1 MKAPGGPLGK
11 IFGLLNKAAS
21 EEKEK
26 TEAELPFAVMIF
38 TLMAASGISPY
49 ESWKKMRKLTFLPVF
64 KKEADEVVRQVE
76 VLGKDPLTVMYQ
88 RSEATNSKLYRN
100 FLGGFVSSVRSGGKL
115 ADYMKSQLKSIFE
128 LRYINLNRSIERI
141 AALVEAYSVMLIV
154 VLCTYI
160 LFVVLSSSSVMDLIG
175 NGSVTISP
183 YVSYLIAFLI
193 MPVMSCIFILL
204 AHNMQRSAFPDLKD
218 LYKKALIF
226 LIPVF
231 AVIAVFG
238 FVGSLQDAIRPLGL
252 PEITTIA
259 LVAASA
265 PLALQYYRIS
275 KINYNAEESI
285 PSFIR
290 DITESQKTGLSP
302 EKSIVQATK
311 RKDYGS
317 FSKFLI
323 LIRSQIEWGIPL
335 RKTFENLR
343 KEIRSWFVIVNFAMM
358 VETLE
363 IGGNSI
369 KSLEILSEYS
379 EKERELQV
387 NRRTLL
393 KPYILLAF
401 MWSALIAV
409 TTTIVALTTTMMTGI
424 VSEEAGSVAMMAMQ
438 GQLKIFSVGIII
450 QCWISG
456 FFIGKISEGNFGA
469 GFKISAMLAATAYLS
484 LVLSQVLL
492 AGTFTMVKP
501 GGLT

>member
-1 MKAPGGPLGK
+1 MKAPGGPIGK
-11 IFGLLNKAAS
+11 VFGLLNKAAS
-21 EEKEK
+21 EEREK

-49 ESWKKMRKLTFLPVF
+49 DGWKKMRKLTFLPTF

-88 RSEATNSKLYRN
+88 RAEVTQSKLYRN

-115 ADYMKSQLKSIFE
+115 VDYMKSQLKSIFE
-128 LRYINLNRSIERI
+128 LRFIALNRQIERI
-141 AALVEAYSVMLIV
+141 ATLVEAYSVMLIV

-160 LFVVLSSSSVMDLIG
+160 LFVVFSSSSVMDLLASTSI
-175 NGSVTISP
+175 SISP
-183 YVSYLIAFLI
+183 YMSYIIAFLL
-193 MPVMSCIFILL
+193 MPVMSGIFILM
-204 AHNMQRSAFPDLKD
+204 AHNMQKSAFPDLKD

-226 LIPVF
+226 VVIGF
-231 AVIAVFG
+231 AIIGVFG
-238 FVGSLQDAIRPLGL
+238 FVGSLQNAISPLGL
-252 PEITTIA
+252 PEVATIA
-259 LVAASA
+259 LVATSLPIAI
-265 PLALQYYRIS
+265 QYHRIA

-302 EKSIVQATK
+302 EKSIIQATK

-317 FSKFLI
+317 FKKFTD

-343 KEIRSWFVIVNFAMM
+343 KEIRSWFVVINFAMM

-369 KSLEILSEYS
+369 QSLEILSEYS

-387 NRRTLL
+387 NRRALL

-409 TTTIVALTTTMMTGI
+409 TTTIVALTTSMMTGI
-424 VSEEAGSVAMMAMQ
+424 VNTDLSFAATMAMQ
-438 GQLKIFSVGIII
+438 DQLKVFSVGIII

-469 GFKISAMLAATAYLS
+469 GFKTSAMLAATAYLS
-484 LVLSQVLL
+484 LVLSQWLL
-492 AGTFTMVKP
+492 QGTFTMVKP
-501 GGLT
+501 GGF